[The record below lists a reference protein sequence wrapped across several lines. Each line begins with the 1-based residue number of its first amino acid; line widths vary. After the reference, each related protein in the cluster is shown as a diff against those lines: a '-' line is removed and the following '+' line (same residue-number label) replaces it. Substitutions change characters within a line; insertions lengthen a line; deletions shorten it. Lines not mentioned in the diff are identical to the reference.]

1 MGSMCCC
8 YQIIEVK
15 DGGIAVYEIIIAYRV
30 DVMHQK
36 PRIDLITLDTQVATQ
51 ISCDSVS
58 SRATPLS

>member
-8 YQIIEVK
+8 YQVIEVK
-15 DGGIAVYEIIIAYRV
+15 DGASTVYEIIVAYGV

-36 PRIDLITLDTQVATQ
+36 PRIDLITLDTQVTTQ